1 MSDIPLE
8 NDNDDV
14 ELTDLSIT
22 ENENIKPTK
31 LRSFIDYLSEKRIQL
46 SKFTTENTLTDILRA
61 ICYYC
66 CFISIGMM
74 LASLGPSLLA
84 LGEKTHR

>member
-46 SKFTTENTLTDILRA
+46 SKFTTENTLTDILRKRYVITVA
-61 ICYYC
+61 
-66 CFISIGMM
+66 
-74 LASLGPSLLA
+74 LLV
-84 LGEKTHR
+84 LV